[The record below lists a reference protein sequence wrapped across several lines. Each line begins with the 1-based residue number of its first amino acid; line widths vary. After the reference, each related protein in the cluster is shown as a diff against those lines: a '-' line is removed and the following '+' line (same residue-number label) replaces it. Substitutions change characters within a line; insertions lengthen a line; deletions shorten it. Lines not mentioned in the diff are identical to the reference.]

1 MENPRISVIIT
12 AYNGG
17 KFIDKAIRSVLGQ
30 TFRNLEL
37 IVVDDSSSDD
47 TVDIV
52 KGFALKDERVR
63 LFVLDKNSGGPG
75 FPRTVGVKKSQGA
88 YFAFLDQDDA
98 FMPGNLETKLKIFDE
113 PGNENILI
121 VNGYS
126 WTVDNK
132 TGKLV
137 DYWPYSPI
145 NWLVKKKFLE
155 DGGYFKSEQDGV
167 DELGLWFRAMKK
179 HDPKKSEYFVTEP
192 QTLYFRHEGQNSS
205 ALHIHAEPQ
214 KFIERLTAL
223 AADAGGD
230 DRFRNDLSRILSR
243 LGNFY
248 CLAGDAGQG
257 RRVFSESLRLRKNFF
272 SALFYSFSFLPH
284 GDYEFLADFLK
295 NTQSCTIWKIRLMKA
310 KFKYEISYGEAE
322 RFLKKGKAYP

>member
-12 AYNGG
+12 TYNGG

-37 IVVDDSSSDD
+37 VVVDDGSTDN

-52 KGFALKDERVR
+52 KGFAAKDKRIR

-75 FPRTVGVKKSQGA
+75 FPRTVGVKKSQGS

-98 FMPGNLETKLKIFDE
+98 FMPENLEIKLKIFDE

-126 WTVDNK
+126 WTVDNT
-132 TGKLV
+132 TGKFV

-155 DGGYFKSEQDGV
+155 DGDYFKAEQDGV

-179 HDPKKSEYFVTEP
+179 HDLKKSEYFVTEP

-205 ALHIHAEPQ
+205 VLHIHAEPQ
-214 KFIERLTAL
+214 KFIKRLTAL
-223 AADAGGD
+223 AADVRGD
-230 DRFRNDLSRILSR
+230 DRFGGDLSRILSR

-248 CLAGDAGQG
+248 CLAGDAKQG
-257 RRVFSESLRLRKNFF
+257 RGAFIESLKIKKNFF
-272 SALFYSFSFLPH
+272 SETLCLVSFLPPSVYRFVS
-284 GDYEFLADFLK
+284 DLLK
-295 NTQSCTIWKIRLMKA
+295 DVQCRVIWRIRLIRARSRYMS
-310 KFKYEISYGEAE
+310 SYQEAE
-322 RFLKKGKAYP
+322 QFLENIKKHS